1 MKKIVLFLTI
11 IMFAFTGIVFA
22 CNEDRYADLKIS
34 VSSVVSQTSGNGI
47 KFNEAENCYEVMY
60 GETFVVDANVTC
72 SNDISKSLIFRSESS
87 ESLNHIQ
94 GLDTDTESGTRAT
107 FKAVAPS
114 YDKFFKISIISY
126 EATNK
131 SKTVQVKVILPLERI
146 DLKQNLGLTYG
157 NDIDLNNQVIYKNAI
172 ASDYETNEKGAN
184 FVLKSFEYFD
194 KDNVK
199 QIKNLV
205 TDDFVNY
212 GLERKADDTFDTA
225 FKVVK
230 GVVSAVD
237 KTLEGNLIVEAKSIK
252 FDSSLEELEKQAAEG
267 NLELSAEQQAQ
278 IAENNDKFKA
288 QTSVNVIKGLY
299 AQDISF
305 VGGQIGFIANNQ
317 QVKSKLNA
325 SLYINSTDTYKL
337 NDNKNYYYN
346 VEKINLNIATF
357 QQIKLDVVVGDAIV
371 NGKPVS
377 SDKGVISNINS
388 DDIKLDEIKEISGAA
403 EKVVGYNTS
412 LSFNADGSNGNAYV
426 DFVVT
431 YTGFDNKIQY
441 KFSDLYAKYLET
453 LSTEQLQNVDKEH
466 STLAINCSA
475 LPSAIA
481 VSQDAKNVEL
491 GSSSMIK
498 IFDSYKDGAKS
509 SYGTKLDVKLTLS
522 SGLTSFKINEQN
534 RIVRVYL
541 KHSYVSNVNVNEY
554 IEIRNANKNRI
565 TLSPIERT
573 LYDSNNL
580 PYTEN
585 VYYFDLD
592 LANEQTSYF
601 YAKANKAN
609 LSVSSPNYI
618 FEFEN
623 LLGSSISTFSGEE
636 VLPNTSSTTLKNLTA
651 LLNAKTVRGVED
663 IIGVVKGGED
673 YYRVDSN
680 NLSAEPIYQQMILK
694 YNPAEQVTERSGS
707 LLGVFVNESV
717 DELLDIKVLDNS
729 VVKIFE
735 VSSDG
740 LFDAYLTDYNKA
752 VEDYN
757 KTLSQSELAK
767 FKIQFNKSYAIVGTR
782 VGTTTIEISSENGYN
797 AIIKVDVIN
806 PISDTGR
813 DFKVEA
819 KQGYSKIVY
828 ENYLDRQSNPYLSAK
843 VNGKFNLV
851 WSATPDKSGVINVRY
866 NVYKLGTTEK
876 SNVLVVDNNTG
887 LVTTKEVGKAT
898 VVLTMNY
905 YVFDNTSGY
914 YEWTSTSYDKSFTFE
929 IFEPATMYRLTNN
942 GISNVYSYDS
952 LGYEDKNQSRIN
964 IGVIISP
971 SNATINNLKDT
982 AIKFTVDANSK
993 NLRGANGFYTAYLEE
1008 GQNRATEYVTV
1019 SITEFGYTTTL
1030 KYTVNI
1036 YRATQI
1042 EDIDAVIF
1050 EGEKEVT
1057 QKQFS
1062 FDEETISI
1070 KTTKNKTLLFNTT
1083 ISPNKVYN
1091 DNLVVKVFKAQD
1103 SIYHDFTTEEFPE
1116 EDSYAVLSY
1125 NNQKGQTIELDSGRD
1140 RFTLQTSST
1149 KAGYFYVVIF
1159 AKDSMTS
1166 KNTGLVYQRYIIEIT
1181 DGSLSSPYVIET
1193 ASDLMNVAND
1203 PAKHYVLGA
1212 DINLSFISNWTPIAN
1227 FSGSLNGYN
1236 ISVKEKG
1243 DAEGYGTFYKIT
1255 GLRINSIG
1263 SGYVGLFEK
1272 ILIDPTTESTGTVM
1286 NLGLEVESINLT
1298 KKSVDATFVDET
1310 VAIGAIAGLN
1320 NGIISNCE
1328 VKFNDIS
1335 VYVEN
1340 SDASVGGVV
1349 GINNGGIF
1357 NFPHEGGLASIN
1369 FGEKIINKNFIDSY
1383 SENYVY
1389 KTTSI
1394 TSDFVSTNPINGNIF
1409 VKDSEDFKVY
1419 TGGITGSNF
1428 GIINGVYGVY
1438 TYIEEQLI
1446 ADSSLSLDVNY
1457 LTAYQ
1462 SQGTDVKVNINNKDA
1477 ENYELTNIYSAVGGV
1492 VGFNRNAKI
1501 VNVSS
1506 DVNIG
1511 YNVEDEI
1518 KGVKNHVGGIV
1529 GSAQISQPE
1538 AEENNLIFNVL
1549 VSGKIRANDMVG
1561 GVIGT
1566 GNTVTIERARVEN
1579 YERITEEGKTYD
1591 KYYQSMIVANNYIGG
1606 VAGLLSSSSIQ
1617 TAYSHSYV
1625 SLFNEYII
1633 ENPDI
1638 VSVSQDASIG
1648 GIVGVIQL
1656 FDSDRNSTINA
1667 VYSTF
1672 GLKTVS
1678 ATAEIAG
1685 IVGSLYSE
1693 EYDLPITAT
1702 ISNAYYIGVI
1712 NTPTVVNENNC
1723 LVNFGEKSQSIQG
1736 YYFYYILKYVDSSDV
1751 ENGTNYDSVICVL
1764 EHEGDLAAL
1773 NADNANYFNS
1783 EINDKIYNFE
1793 VSVVEGNTVAEDKRT
1808 ISTKVLAYTSN
1819 GYKYNFVKNVPDDI
1833 SVTSKLDSDKQ
1844 VEDFVLKLTDV
1855 ANDYF
1860 YYYYDE
1866 DGLLH
1871 IIARYSVLNN
1881 TFELNDLFNVI
1892 PSPKIAGKLNIL
1904 VNAIQNQDIISITDN
1919 GNLVIN
1925 KIGSLVLQFTVREN
1939 ISSKTYVYF
1948 DIVKSFDEL
1957 MLSNLTNFKTSII
1970 RPESDPINTRK
1981 LTDVNVYSLF
1991 GEFVDDSLINGK
2003 IVYKTIE
2010 KDGKTLYLIQIDQF
2024 SFYTLSLDIKYFDGN
2039 DYIVDTTA
2047 FELEGNTFRFI
2058 NEGLY
2063 QVKVSVKFN
2072 LLDGNGS
2079 SQEYYFVNDAWV
2091 TYFNVYSGATA
2102 IKFDTQSFGLTGNN
2116 LKTDLKLTLITDES
2130 FDEDEELSE
2139 SFDRIKVYVVTD
2151 SNTRYDLI
2159 YFKDEENGVV
2169 RGEGYKFTATN
2180 EDNIIYMELTNVSH
2194 QGQSHTYTFIVGIND
2209 DYRYINRIRTFNIYA
2224 YDVSVDVLGNKNS
2237 VFENNPA
2244 SVSVSLNPKGLN
2256 GVSAVHYSYTQKASK
2271 IETDANTNSE
2281 FGNENINFSYSFTSE
2296 PKNSVVAG
2304 NEGLFVVDVTP
2315 YYSNITSISIQ
2326 SSLSSLSGNALQ
2338 FVQLVKIKGNGDDY
2352 YIYAPQTSATEDGRG
2367 IYLNKFSYIPSDIAE
2382 LSVSDKQYTIEML
2395 SDKVI
2400 YGFGKNFYTKTGELF
2415 NYTGDRYDDYVMD
2428 SEVGRLYVKTVA
2440 PTYLEVEESF
2450 EVYVTVKYEALDENG
2465 VLKEY
2470 EELYTHKLF
2479 VESIPGL
2486 DVSINNNG
2494 KERNIIA
2501 YTGDD
2506 PSDKGSDYLDIMPI
2520 VDKGYTFKSITGMLY
2535 QTSDP
2540 NKDIYSNGINTIDY
2554 FTLMDLPNGVGKRL
2568 KLGTSASVGD
2578 TIILTINISIEFEGY
2593 VESRLHN
2600 FTIRVVDVV
2609 IDDITVRDLNAEDK
2623 LKITVSTSKQL
2634 KVVIDGYG
2642 TKEAIQDAE
2651 NAISRSVDYDSNTVN
2666 YWFAKSQRTGEY
2678 YVNLDSA
2685 NIKNDIPFNVQ
2696 KLAITNEK
2704 KSVNVSG
2711 SCIGANTNEQERTVD
2726 VLPKLVVLEGS
2737 TSAGIVDMQLKVSY
2751 VYLDKEDRSREDVIN
2766 AGQIVFVPNSFS
2778 TSFTCQKYFKV
2789 EVTEDSNE
2797 DHPTPIYT
2805 AEKFE
2810 EYLNA
2815 ATDGNFI
2822 LMNDITL
2829 SHHTA
2834 TKANFESFDGN
2845 NKIITIESFAY
2856 NPNLVSS
2863 SGTTYTINMGLFD
2876 TVSQN
2881 TTIKNVIV
2889 ALPNDKT
2896 SPMNLKGYTAVNF
2909 GGIAAVNE
2917 GVITNCDVVTITEQQ
2932 NSNLYNYENYDY
2944 TLNFETSMMIN
2955 GADVTANIGLLV
2967 GDNKNTGFIT
2977 NSRVGRESMDV
2988 LTVYDSEATVVYK
3001 NKYAYTAPMT
3011 LVKVYGRA
3019 NVGGFVASNS
3029 GTISSSYVKNLQLE
3043 VNSVSSKD
3051 FVKTGGFVVT
3061 NKGFIHGS
3069 YVAGWEEEGIKGTAP
3084 NNRKLGGGIYS
3095 NGFIGGFVYRNE
3107 SYIEDCYSNINLS
3120 GNLTHAAQ
3128 TSYIKYLTSGEDAEN
3143 AKWISPAVG
3152 GFVYTSTEGSFITT
3166 SYSLSK
3172 ISTEQDASIRS
3183 NTHAAFEGRM
3193 ESADVNFVNEGVI
3206 TNSYFMVEKDE
3217 TFSYDHEQ
3225 ATKLTDNPSISLDNN
3240 EEASGVNEFIN
3251 KGSFNSFSFDNDI
3264 ENYRTYEG
3272 TSTGGVWAIYS
3283 ANDYGYPELI
3293 SANKIAISARV
3304 INVTKTNNSETNL
3317 FYYTYVDGYDIGSI
3331 NNPYLISN
3339 FDQYNNIFK
3348 DAIGKDSF
3356 NDNVTTKFTG
3366 NIRLIK
3372 NINFDNSEEVFST
3385 SIEYT
3390 SLINQTSVFDGNYL
3404 AMYNISLADKSNNRD
3419 SFGLFKDIYYAGVK
3433 NLTLVV
3439 NRVDAGNTTSVG
3451 ALAGVIAN
3459 SNISNVT
3466 LAASNTSS
3474 TDAVVGAVIG
3484 NNYVGALAGIIV
3496 SNDLEN
3502 VYTVS
3507 NVKSNLSIVGSVS
3520 PAEDVNAI
3528 TTSSIVW
3535 ERIKPS
3541 ATSSG
3546 LSAVNANLRL
3556 HKLPINVYYAGGI
3569 AGIIDL
3575 HQVVEIEDNF
3585 ELNNVNA
3592 YNIHVG
3598 KFKPNTILSSS
3609 YVNYDSNVSVNS
3621 DYSGGLFGLIGSQ
3634 TYLEVSEFIA
3644 QEDSEDHF
3652 ISARQIAG
3660 GIVAVNFGK
3669 VSQSYV
3675 SFEEQDVIQ
3684 LDKALI
3690 NYVTTNSQ
3698 EKIRNNST
3706 LFSYGYSSPKY
3717 IGGIAG
3723 INVGNGEFGSGN
3735 ITDCYSRVD
3744 VKNVKAIGVGGI
3756 VGGAY
3761 IGQISNVYST
3771 GSLMGD
3777 LTRPSVTKIGAII
3790 GKIFED
3796 ADEGYFADYHGVN
3809 TDNDHLALSNIVA
3822 VNLWDTADFDVLYS
3836 YVKAGGKIGS
3846 LYGEY
3851 TNVVSDDDD
3860 DDESFIKLTQG
3871 VYVQGHVLKDYT
3883 DARILEE
3890 EFNIGM
3896 LSPDTYFGLWGAGD
3910 TDTINYDKYL
3920 NERLGSA
3927 MSSEFIIKANNFRAL
3942 LSSPT
3947 STLRET
3953 YFSPNRWS
3961 RAIWNYDRYFND
3973 DSSQPKMLPVLD
3985 YGYESNVIRIYT
3997 ANQFFEKLNTGS
4009 SAGKLYVIMNDID
4022 FDGIDIKPISLAFRG
4037 QLFGN
4042 NVVYQE
4048 GTTTYTRKPIL
4059 FNLDF
4064 KNVNPDENGEMSTS
4078 ISSIFQNSIGA
4089 VFSNFNIVI
4098 RDYDVKFAETIKSET
4113 IASILVGNA
4122 INTSVN
4128 NVNVYSSLLG
4138 IVNKEISQEGY
4149 DYTDLDTEQET
4160 VTVSQGY
4167 RVQSG
4172 KISDYTHFSYLKLAT
4187 YDSTD
4192 ETSADVFV
4200 PEQFYLNNEGSPT
4213 KFEIFKYIDKDKND
4227 YTGDAIQTNC
4237 KDEIKNYKIDVENG
4251 SVNTNATIVGMFMGV
4266 GNLSYISNS
4275 STNLD
4280 INILYDKQQDN
4291 VISIGSMVGSNIGEI
4306 QSVVSTSNI
4315 TVKVTNAVDSLNS
4328 VYVGGLVGN
4337 DKGIVRYAY
4346 LKNISINIG
4355 ENIGESTKPVNA
4367 SSGNSG
4373 TFVGGV
4379 AGILDSYSTINDAIV
4394 GGINFVYLTD
4404 CEINAFVEG
4413 NSKIGG
4419 VLGQNSFTIGDIY
4432 YKQTGKDASGNDIT
4446 AKSINVKL
4454 FSDSAD
4460 SIVGGIVGYN
4470 KATMVTN
4477 VYTNTSVIVE
4487 SDGYSEAKIAGI
4499 VGYAENNINLTNIVN
4514 DAEKVSFK
4522 NNTVDATSQIL
4533 GSLSMG
4539 GLVAEINA
4547 GELAL
4552 CDVFNTADIIAT
4564 QEKAMRIGGMV
4575 GSVSGELIVTN
4586 GLQLG
4591 NIYLGRSKGLKNGSS
4606 YGFFNEE
4613 YYIGGL
4619 AGQAD
4624 ASINQ
4629 NLDESTGFVVLTSI
4643 KDYAIAQKANLNI
4656 GPVIGSDGSE
4666 TSGELRVYYNENISL
4681 ASNNGYKNLINLP
4694 QSNDKENSV
4703 LYKTIKQIYDL
4714 LKIKVDV
4721 QSETI
4726 YSNYLNKYF
4735 KYDRDDVAASEFYEG
4750 SKILPKEFTASSI
4763 EDDKYYVLNSN
4774 ISVSNIINTTAKN
4787 WTLNAQGYTIVRNGT
4802 VFQTITENS
4811 AVIGLMQNKDVLKG
4825 SLKDSLSISN
4835 SGVIAT
4841 DNSGFIF
4848 SCGVSGDVEG
4858 SGRAIASIAFNNY
4871 GVISTSFSIANLKP
4885 DINTSAAGLVANN
4898 TNGDDTI
4905 AGNIYCSYY
4914 TGTIAPKASA
4924 GGSFSGLVF
4933 NTKVGFVSSCYTMA
4947 DIDTSTVSVSKNKV
4961 YPVTATIEEK
4971 LYKVFYDYVAFTG
4984 LSSNEGIDIAEA
4996 KEKNYIT
5003 NKGIYVWSSSL
5014 TGGDRLNKENTS
5026 DVANVLGGNWLI
5038 PGEVE
5043 FLIELYKKSKIHLDN
5058 PDEEIIIDTSWFNY
5072 GYTTN
5077 NLGNII
5083 VGGQESNDNII
5094 KYLTMLYTGNGLAS
5108 KEDAATKAHRTH
5120 GFLDYPYK
5128 VKHAGILDVLV
5139 SSNNTSKRA
5148 EHKYYLFVKSI
5159 DFIKYTGKTYWSKGW
5174 DDKQVLF
5181 AGDLDGSGVDGK
5193 GNGTGRFE
5201 VKNMYSTYGLLR
5213 AIPNV
5218 YTPDELSKGINS
5230 SVRNITFVDC
5240 YSKTG
5245 IVAGY
5250 LGSGVIK
5257 NVVLNYCLV
5266 YNGDFN
5272 TASDVTTSTYLG
5284 KDVKFNNASTSN
5296 FASKTI
5302 QNIDFKDG
5310 TETIENQKVID
5321 GKTVNF
5327 AGGLVGYMYGGIID
5341 ATCSFGNTYV
5351 ASSNKQGEN
5360 ITTSC
5365 IGGIV
5370 GVFIQGNVGGYKQT
5384 DSGKRNTSP
5393 TTSPWIVEGITVSA
5407 IQSVA
5412 ASDTDSY
5419 TSENYVGGI
5428 AGYVG
5433 KYDSDSVA
5441 KVSYIQNKSIVVRGS
5456 YSIGGIAGVVEDGTI
5471 QSCEMNNSTNPL
5483 VAKNTVLNKNSNR
5496 LGFDIGDKN
5505 ETVQTIYLG
5514 GITGKLNGGLLKLN
5528 KVSKSISVSCDVG
5541 FSTSDSIFTEISLGG
5556 IAGLAISKTSD
5567 AKIESCEIV
5576 DSVSIN
5582 NSLSAKSIVT
5592 GGIVGIV
5599 DNANVS
5605 NCKQTSSAVGN
5616 ANSIISGGIVGK
5628 LFRGQIYKCEVGSIS
5643 QSQID
5648 SNNTSG
5654 GVVGYINTPAEEN
5667 ANVTECKFRGT
5678 VSGDEYAGGIIGYL
5692 TAQGTNKDIVKIS
5705 KCTTSNG
5712 TVGDGSKIA
5721 GGIVAVACYEG
5732 DIGNI
5737 LIDANTS
5744 NINVKTSGTNNI
5756 NIAGG
5761 IVAVARNML
5770 LQGNNK
5776 NSGTISS
5783 AFVAGGIIGLS
5794 NSSMINSAENSAS
5807 VSAKA
5812 VAGGLVGWLEENSI
5826 LMGTLK
5832 NSSTSAKISTTN
5844 AGIAGG
5850 IIALVVSGKIDTSTS
5865 TNTTN
5870 SSAIGGEGSTAIA
5883 GGIIGYSLNLKDNKL
5898 TSVKNAGAVTANE
5911 KAISMAECK
5920 RYDFRNGTVE
5930 FKAGSSSIFS
5940 SGDIGTKS
5948 IAGGIVGASKSA
5960 LYIYNV
5966 STSGGNAISATKGS
5980 SLFGIAGGIIGAAYN
5995 TCLLT
6000 DVSNTQP
6007 VNGDVAGGIIA
6018 EANSN
6023 TKIITSNDKIVEP
6036 GKAPETIINVEG
6048 ITFKAIS
6055 NSGAIRGNIAG
6066 GIVGLNN
6073 GSQIGYSANVG
6084 TKKITNSGSIT
6095 SQATTADS
6103 EFGAGSIVGVLRS
6116 GSISNAVSGSTAVT
6130 ATSSNAGGIIG
6141 YLNNGELI
6149 SATIS
6154 ADTNVSGVN
6163 AGGLVGYMY
6172 GGSAKIKAG
6181 NQTRGKING
6190 STNAGG
6196 VVGLYDNGII
6206 ERQEWSNISSFGT
6219 SKNAGGIAGTMNA
6232 SQTLSGVVK
6241 YNVTGG
6247 SETTGGIVG
6256 LMSNGK
6262 LTGSSAS
6269 GKTITGSGDRSHV
6282 GGLVG
6287 RMTGSSSIEGDAT
6300 NQSTGGNVTSGFHA
6314 GGIVGNMK
6322 DTSRV
6327 EVGEGQKPIVGGA
6340 VSASESAAGG
6350 VVGNMNGNSKIK
6362 GVTGGS
6368 VTGTAN
6374 NAGGLAGE
6382 LYDSAEV
6389 VSGTAK
6395 DVKGNA
6401 AGDVGG
6407 AVGQIIGGT
6416 LSDATLTGSSI
6427 TSGKN
6432 RGGLVG
6438 YMSGGTIKKG
6448 KGANVAAGGTNAGGV
6463 VGFIEGTA
6471 SIADGEG
6478 GNVLGGANA
6487 GGIAGYMKGTTSIT
6501 KGKGGNVSGAV
6512 NAGGIV
6518 GLMEDTT
6525 SVTGG
6530 TAGSA
6535 NGTGSVGGIVGHMK
6549 DSASVSGV
6557 TGGSA
6562 SGGANTGGIA
6572 GHMEDSTKI
6581 SGGKGGSATGTT
6593 NTGGI
6598 VGLME
6603 GSSIVSS
6610 GTGGSATGGTM
6621 AGGIAGRMN
6630 GSSSITGGTGGTVSG
6645 SPGNGG
6651 GIVGYLSSGTV
6662 SGGTSG
6668 KVSNGTDV
6676 GGIVGE
6682 ANSGTISVSPSNSVN
6697 GTNAGGAVGRVTGS
6711 ITLSSNI
6718 SISISGS
6725 SNAGGLIGVID
6736 SGNIY
6741 IGSSLTIQG
6750 SGYQYAIV
6758 ETVPSGTIIGSSS
6771 TKNINIGSNSYGLVY
6786 SNKGTIGYLSVSGTI
6801 TLSSASM
6808 IGAVAGVNSGTINN
6822 CSSSVNITVQSASHV
6837 GGIAGFN
6844 SGNIYNATNTGNI
6857 NTGASSSPNKTNSYG
6872 RNLFTKGYGAT
6883 SPVNTGGIV
6892 GYTSGGTVE
6901 GSSSGTITGDV
6912 KYSSDGS
6919 KATINDPRGKIAGVR
6934 VSGSTQVIN
6943 TAGHTEYI
6951 GGLPEKTVTGSEII
6965 MVAAYSENVG
6975 KDNNQIEWDIKIER
6989 NQTPDIIK
6997 DHATTPSGDA
7007 STWYDVNKAQKHYVD
7022 LPTKYSKQTG
7032 LTSISSAV
7040 KALKNLEDNES
7051 SFWRNFH
7058 YWYWIGSVSSISDT
7072 SYSSTSSMRS
7082 EFQGPHT
7089 YFYNLLTG
7097 SYIDSSFELK
7107 NIHIYGLYNQG
7118 PPDSGV
7124 LAYFYTFDKVSISSA
7139 TETVAGLQDCGGS
7152 VEGVSTGYSS
7162 KEAHEVTA
7170 LTKLYNLCG
7179 PYDDNTSTNCGG
7191 STASSTSVGKLS
7203 GTDVSPSGGGGGG
7216 GSDGGEGG
7224 GPHGGIESGSDSGA
7238 LTGITLTGNYAARS
7252 AKLNGD
7258 NKGLANTALQ
7268 IKQVGTGFVYGG
7280 LTSSG
7285 AFDSSPSNFEANYY
7299 QKKKGSKTWN
7309 GISYDFRDSNIYW
7322 CLDDVVSA
7330 IESGKKWTTD
7340 CFGFARLCQLLYF
7353 DHQNLSAYRQ
7363 MTSGINSPS
7372 NMESGAIMRAFRA
7385 NSGTTTNKHVAMY
7398 LYHEGNTV
7406 YYIDQSGLQTGTFYN
7421 TPVSVYCSND
7431 STTYTSNG
7439 YVKGGSNYFI
7449 TYKNF

>member
-267 NLELSAEQQAQ
+267 NLELSAEQQVQ

-305 VGGQIGFIANNQ
+305 VGGQIGFIVNNQ

-346 VEKINLNIATF
+346 VEKINLNIATS

-388 DDIKLDEIKEISGAA
+388 DDIKLDEIKEISGAV

-565 TLSPIERT
+565 TLSQIERT

-851 WSATPDKSGVINVRY
+851 WSATPDKSGIINVRY

-1212 DINLSFISNWTPIAN
+1212 DINLSFISNWRPIAN

-1409 VKDSEDFKVY
+1409 VKDSENFKVY

-1566 GNTVTIERARVEN
+1566 GDTVTIERARVEN

-1606 VAGLLSSSSIQ
+1606 VAGLIANSSIN

-1625 SLFNEYII
+1625 SLFNSYII
-1633 ENPDI
+1633 SNPDI
-1638 VSVSQDASIG
+1638 VSVSALESTCVG
-1648 GIVGVIQL
+1648 GLVGNI
-1656 FDSDRNSTINA
+1656 DSHGTVKTVINA

-1672 GLKTVS
+1672 GLKILADNS
-1678 ATAEIAG
+1678 YAAG
-1685 IVGSLYSE
+1685 IVGHIDSE
-1693 EYDLPITAT
+1693 DYDPSVVAT

-1723 LVNFGEKSQSIQG
+1723 LVNLGEKSQFIQG
-1736 YYFYYILKYVDSSDV
+1736 YYFYYVLKYVDSSDV

-1855 ANDYF
+1855 ASDYF

-2623 LKITVSTSKQL
+2623 LKITVSTSRQL

-2876 TVSQN
+2876 TVSKN
-2881 TTIKNVIV
+2881 TIIKNVIV

-3419 SFGLFKDIYYAGVK
+3419 AFGLFKDIYYAGVK

-3474 TDAVVGAVIG
+3474 TGAVVGAVIG

-3609 YVNYDSNVSVNS
+3609 YVNYDSKVSVNS

-4149 DYTDLDTEQET
+4149 DYADLDTEQET

-4172 KISDYTHFSYLKLAT
+4172 KISDYTPFSYLKLAT

-4200 PEQFYLNNEGSPT
+4200 PEQFYLKNEGSPT

-4227 YTGDAIQTNC
+4227 YSGDAIQTNC
-4237 KDEIKNYKIDVENG
+4237 KDEIKNYKIDVKNG

-4275 STNLD
+4275 SINLD

-4291 VISIGSMVGSNIGEI
+4291 VINIGSMVGSNIGEI

-4315 TVKVTNAVDSLNS
+4315 TVKVTDAVGSLNS

-4355 ENIGESTKPVNA
+4355 ENTKPVNA

-4394 GGINFVYLTD
+4394 GGTNFVYLTD

-4432 YKQTGKDASGNDIT
+4432 YKQTGKNDSGDDII

-4522 NNTVDATSQIL
+4522 NNTIDATSQIL

-4681 ASNNGYKNLINLP
+4681 ASNNGYKNLVNLP

-4763 EDDKYYVLNSN
+4763 IEDDKYYVLNNN

-4802 VFQTITENS
+4802 VFKTITENS
-4811 AVIGLMQNKDVLKG
+4811 AVIGLMQN
-4825 SLKDSLSISN
+4825 KDSLSISN

-4848 SCGVSGDVEG
+4848 SCGVSGDVSG
-4858 SGRAIASIAFNNY
+4858 SGDAIASIAFNNY

-4898 TNGDDTI
+4898 TNGDTATI

-4924 GGSFSGLVF
+4924 RGSFSGLVY

-4947 DIDTSTVSVSKNKV
+4947 DIDTSTVSVSKDNV
-4961 YPVTATIEEK
+4961 YPVTATKEEK

-5043 FLIELYKKSKIHLDN
+5043 FLIELYKKSKVHLDN

-5083 VGGQESNDNII
+5083 VGGQESNDNVI

-5108 KEDAATKAHRTH
+5108 KEDAAAKAHRTH

-5181 AGDLDGSGVDGK
+5181 AGDLDGSGVDGLGK
-5193 GNGTGRFE
+5193 SGTKRFE

-5257 NVVLNYCLV
+5257 NVELNSCLV

-5272 TASDVTTSTYLG
+5272 TASDVTTSIYLG

-5302 QNIDFKDG
+5302 NNINFKDG
-5310 TETIENQKVID
+5310 NELIVNQKEVD
-5321 GKTVNF
+5321 GKLANF
-5327 AGGLVGYMYGGIID
+5327 AGGLIGYMYGGIID
-5341 ATCSFGNTYV
+5341 ATCLFSDTYV

-5360 ITTSC
+5360 ITTSY

-5370 GVFIQGNVGGYKQT
+5370 GIFIQGNIGGYKQE
-5384 DSGKRNTSP
+5384 DPSKRSTSP
-5393 TTSPWIVEGITVSA
+5393 TTSLWGVKNITVAA

-5412 ASDTDSY
+5412 ASDTDLY

-5433 KYDSDSVA
+5433 KFDSDNVA
-5441 KVSYIQNKSIVVRGS
+5441 KIAYIQNNGIKVRGT
-5456 YSIGGIAGVVEDGTI
+5456 YSIGGIAGIVEDGSV
-5471 QSCEMNNSTNPL
+5471 QSCVMNNSTEPI
-5483 VAKNTVLNKNSNR
+5483 VASNTVLNKNSSS
-5496 LGFDIGDKN
+5496 LGFVIASKDEN
-5505 ETVQTIYLG
+5505 VQ
-5514 GITGKLNGGLLKLN
+5514 KLY
-5528 KVSKSISVSCDVG
+5528 
-5541 FSTSDSIFTEISLGG
+5541 LGG
-5556 IAGLAISKTSD
+5556 IAGKITGGLLKSNEVNKSISASCSGVTFSSTDENTEICLGGIVGLAVSETSD
-5567 AKIESCEIV
+5567 SKIDSCDVVESIT
-5576 DSVSIN
+5576 IN
-5582 NSLSAKSIVT
+5582 TSSAKSIVT

-5599 DNANVS
+5599 ENANVS
-5605 NCKQTSSAVGN
+5605 NCKQTSSAVGDE
-5616 ANSIISGGIVGK
+5616 NSIISGGIVGK
-5628 LFRGQIYKCEVGSIS
+5628 LFRGQINKCQVGSAS
-5643 QSQID
+5643 PSQIK
-5648 SNNTSG
+5648 SKNTSG

-5667 ANVTECKFRGT
+5667 ANVTECSFRGN
-5678 VSGDEYAGGIIGYL
+5678 VSGDEYAGGIVGYL
-5692 TAQGTNKDIVKIS
+5692 TAQRTDKEIVKIS

-5712 TVGDGSKIA
+5712 TVGERSKIA
-5721 GGIVAVACYEG
+5721 GGIVAVAYYEG

-5744 NINVKTSGTNNI
+5744 NIDVKTSGTNNI

-5761 IVAVARNML
+5761 IVAVAKNML

-5776 NSGTISS
+5776 NSGIISS

-5794 NSSMINSAENSAS
+5794 NNSKINSAENAAS

-5832 NSSTSAKISTTN
+5832 NSSTRAKISTTN

-5870 SSAIGGEGSTAIA
+5870 SSAIGGEGTTAVA

-5930 FKAGSSSIFS
+5930 FKEGSSSIFS

-5966 STSGGNAISATKGS
+5966 STNGVDAISATKGS

-6007 VNGDVAGGIIA
+6007 VNGDIAGGIIA

-6103 EFGAGSIVGVLRS
+6103 EFGAGSIVGVLKS

-6141 YLNNGELI
+6141 YLDNGELI

-6219 SKNAGGIAGTMNA
+6219 SENAGGIAGTMNA

-6247 SETTGGIVG
+6247 SVTTGGIVG
-6256 LMSNGK
+6256 LMTNGT

-6269 GKTITGSGDRSHV
+6269 GKTITGSGTRSHV

-6287 RMTGSSSIEGDAT
+6287 RMTESASIEGDAS
-6300 NQSTGGNVTSGFHA
+6300 NKSIGGNVTSGYHA
-6314 GGIVGNMK
+6314 GGIVGNMQGSSKVLAK
-6322 DTSRV
+6322 DSTKDV
-6327 EVGEGQKPIVGGA
+6327 PIITGGA

-6350 VVGNMNGNSKIK
+6350 VVGNMNGNSKIE
-6362 GVTGGS
+6362 GATGGS

-6382 LYDSAEV
+6382 LYDSSIV
-6389 VSGTAK
+6389 VSGFAK
-6395 DVKGNA
+6395 DVKGNDT
-6401 AGDVGG
+6401 GDVGG
-6407 AVGQIIGGT
+6407 AVGQIFGGT
-6416 LSDATLTGSSI
+6416 LSDATLIGTTTIS
-6427 TSGKN
+6427 TGKN

-6438 YMSGGTIKKG
+6438 YMKGGTIKKG
-6448 KGANVAAGGTNAGGV
+6448 NGRNITAGSTVATTAGGM
-6463 VGFIEGTA
+6463 VGLMEETA
-6471 SIADGEG
+6471 SIADGKGGNVTGGTYAGGIVGHMKGSTKIAKGTG
-6478 GNVLGGANA
+6478 GNVLGGIN
-6487 GGIAGYMKGTTSIT
+6487 T
-6501 KGKGGNVSGAV
+6501 
-6512 NAGGIV
+6512 GGIV

-6525 SVTGG
+6525 AVTGG

-6535 NGTGSVGGIVGHMK
+6535 TGTGSVGGIVGHMK
-6549 DSASVSGV
+6549 GSASVSGV
-6557 TGGSA
+6557 TGGTA

-6572 GHMEDSTKI
+6572 GHMEGSTKI
-6581 SGGKGGSATGTT
+6581 SGGTGGSATGTT

-6603 GSSIVSS
+6603 GSSVVSS

-6630 GSSSITGGTGGTVSG
+6630 GSSSITGGTGGTVTG

-6668 KVSNGTDV
+6668 KVSNGSDV

-6682 ANSGTISVSPSNSVN
+6682 ANSGTISVSPSNNVN

-6725 SNAGGLIGVID
+6725 SKEGGLIGVID
-6736 SGNIY
+6736 AGNIY
-6741 IGSSLTIQG
+6741 IGSNLTIQG

-6758 ETVPSGTIIGSSS
+6758 ETVPSGTTIGSSS
-6771 TKNINIGSNSYGLVY
+6771 TKNINIGSNSRGLVCV
-6786 SNKGTIGYLSVSGTI
+6786 NNGTIGYLSVSGTI
-6801 TLSSASM
+6801 TLSSVSDV
-6808 IGAVAGVNSGTINN
+6808 GAVAAENKGTINN
-6822 CSSSVNITVQSASHV
+6822 CSSGVNITVTGASKV
-6837 GGIAGFN
+6837 GGIAGSN

-6857 NTGASSSPNKTNSYG
+6857 TTASSSSSNKTNSYG

-6883 SPVNTGGIV
+6883 STVYTGGIV

-6901 GSSSGTITGDV
+6901 GSSSCTITGDV
-6912 KYSSDGS
+6912 SYSSNGS
-6919 KATINDPRGKIAGVR
+6919 KATIKDTRGKIAGVR

-6943 TAGHTEYI
+6943 TAGHTEYV
-6951 GGLPEKTVTGSEII
+6951 GGMPQKTVTGTTTIL
-6965 MVAAYSENVG
+6965 VAAYS
-6975 KDNNQIEWDIKIER
+6975 DNISDSTSKVKWDIKLELNNTDKDTAGNTR
-6989 NQTPDIIK
+6989 NYPDGDK
-6997 DHATTPSGDA
+6997 DKYDFDDAVDYYKGKSTISG
-7007 STWYDVNKAQKHYVD
+7007 YGGV
-7022 LPTKYSKQTG
+7022 TG
-7032 LTSISSAV
+7032 LNTLTELG
-7040 KALKNLEDNES
+7040 KALKNHEHNDDSPWKNTGYGGLGINSDGLN
-7051 SFWRNFH
+7051 
-7058 YWYWIGSVSSISDT
+7058 GSAWHLDVTGIPSET
-7072 SYSSTSSMRS
+7072 SANSLYKA
-7082 EFQGPHT
+7082 FN
-7089 YFYNLLTG
+7089 YFYNILTKG
-7097 SYIDSSFELK
+7097 G
-7107 NIHIYGLYNQG
+7107 HIKTNYEYKEVRMFGAYTG
-7118 PPDSGV
+7118 EVV
-7124 LAYFYTFDKVSISSA
+7124 LAADAAIGFFFTFNEVSISSP

-7152 VEGVSTGYSS
+7152 VEGASSDLPSGAHSS
-7162 KEAHEVTA
+7162 KEAFEVAA

-7179 PYDDNTSTNCGG
+7179 PYDSNTSTNCGG

-7216 GSDGGEGG
+7216 GSDGGGDGTGTGSGTVVEPVDGDLVDWALSQIGADYNGGRKYCNWYNGTSGRFEWCACFVSWCAYKSGVLMSGSEWSGTKATSTQIPKFDTCSHSLATTFAGSLQVKSKYRGGTYVPKRNDIIFFDWEQDGSADHVGMVVKAEGG
-7224 GPHGGIESGSDSGA
+7224 
-7238 LTGITLTGNYAARS
+7238 
-7252 AKLNGD
+7252 K
-7258 NKGLANTALQ
+7258 
-7268 IKQVGTGFVYGG
+7268 VY
-7280 LTSSG
+7280 T
-7285 AFDSSPSNFEANYY
+7285 
-7299 QKKKGSKTWN
+7299 
-7309 GISYDFRDSNIYW
+7309 I
-7322 CLDDVVSA
+7322 
-7330 IESGKKWTTD
+7330 
-7340 CFGFARLCQLLYF
+7340 
-7353 DHQNLSAYRQ
+7353 
-7363 MTSGINSPS
+7363 
-7372 NMESGAIMRAFRA
+7372 
-7385 NSGTTTNKHVAMY
+7385 
-7398 LYHEGNTV
+7398 EGNTKNDAGV
-7406 YYIDQSGLQTGTFYN
+7406 YVEGDVNDKSYDLSSKYI
-7421 TPVSVYCSND
+7421 YCYISMAW
-7431 STTYTSNG
+7431 TW
-7439 YVKGGSNYFI
+7439 
-7449 TYKNF
+7449 